1 MKTVKFVSP
10 RGFRP
15 PGFVFNFLTVGLALI
30 GWCASAT
37 QLAAQETIISPAPT
51 PEVSVVAIDPGASEA
66 GPSSGAFSIRRT
78 GPTSNAV
85 TVFYNISGSA
95 IAVEDFEPLGWSVT
109 IPAGAM
115 SATILVRPI
124 ADRLH
129 EGFETVRLTLLGSPV
144 AAPMEPYRIGSPDFA
159 EVTISDDDLLPPEN
173 RAPEVRLLNP
183 LADARFAPGAPILL
197 EAGAHDADG
206 WVARVEFFAG
216 TNRLGSATNDPGVLY
231 FANPF
236 RLTWADAPEGEYDL
250 TARAVDNLGLATVSR
265 PVRIR
270 VGADTN
276 PPPPATLVRVTVVK
290 EHATEPALPLLDA
303 GAPLGANRPI
313 FFDSARLRVERRGW
327 TNGPLVVSY
336 RLEGTASNGVD
347 YARLPGVVT
356 IPAGETEAFI
366 DVVPLAD
373 NEVEPL
379 ESVTVILEPLACLAI
394 FPPPPE
400 CYQLAEPARG
410 TVFIHDAQAPTN
422 PPPPVV
428 TIVATVPEAA
438 EEGSR
443 PGRFTV
449 SRTGDTNAELFVN
462 LAIGGRALNGVDY
475 AAIEPHVRI
484 PAGAAAADIVIAPVD
499 DAFAEGTESV
509 EIAIVP
515 PLLPL
520 APPSANSG
528 LWWWSPPYVV
538 GEPGRAVVRI
548 IDNDGTP
555 TNHPPQVRWLAPRE
569 GAVFPAGATI
579 FLAAD
584 AVDSD
589 GAIALVE
596 FFAGTNRIGTGG
608 APPRGGTAAGS
619 VNVRR
624 EAPPLG
630 PYSFAWT
637 DVLPGE
643 YHLTARAV
651 DDAGAVTV
659 SPPILVRVLTNAPP
673 PEPPTPTNQ
682 PVVFTITAIDA
693 YASEGTNA
701 LGVRNPAVFKVRRTG
716 ATNTDVTVAY
726 SISGTA
732 SNGVDYLELPGT
744 VTIPAGR
751 RSAEIVVVPIDDE
764 EIEPVE
770 TVVLTLLPPVS
781 GDHVIGGPSVNEM
794 TVPGTPGGDRVS
806 REHQRA
812 VAFIADNDGGRPPTQ
827 QSPDGFFHV
836 THAGTNGF
844 HFSVEV
850 TTNFVN
856 WMPVHTNT
864 VLDGAV
870 HFVDPAG
877 SRNGLRFYRV
887 VPQPAEPTDAD

>member
-1 MKTVKFVSP
+1 M
-10 RGFRP
+10 
-15 PGFVFNFLTVGLALI
+15 
-30 GWCASAT
+30 
-37 QLAAQETIISPAPT
+37 
-51 PEVSVVAIDPGASEA
+51 VAIDPGASET
-66 GPSSGAFSIRRT
+66 GPSSGAFSVRRT
-78 GPTSNAV
+78 GPTDAPV
-85 TVFYNISGSA
+85 TVFYKISGSA
-95 IAVEDFEPLGWSVT
+95 VEGDDYEPLGWSVT
-109 IPAGAM
+109 IPAGSP
-115 SATILVRPI
+115 SATILVQPRD
-124 ADRLH
+124 DRAH
-129 EGFETVRLTLLGSPV
+129 EGFETVRLTLINSPV
-144 AAPMEPYRIGSPDFA
+144 TTPFEPYRIGFPDFA
-159 EVTISDDDLLPPEN
+159 EVTIADDDFSPPEN
-173 RAPEVRLLNP
+173 RAPEVRLFNP
-183 LADARFAPGAPILL
+183 FDGARFAPGSPIQI
-197 EAGAHDADG
+197 EAGAHDTDG

-216 TNRLGSATNDPGVLY
+216 TNLLGSATNDPSVLY

-236 RLTWADAPEGEYDL
+236 RLRWADAAEGEYDL
-250 TARAVDNLGLATVSR
+250 TARAVDNLGLASVSR
-265 PVRIR
+265 PVHIR

-290 EHATEPALPLLDA
+290 EHATEPMWLILGA
-303 GAPLGANRPI
+303 GAPLGVNSPI
-313 FFDSARLRVERRGW
+313 FLDAARLRVERRGW

-336 RLEGTASNGVD
+336 HVEGTAVNGVD

-373 NEVEPL
+373 NEVEPI
-379 ESVTVILEPLACLAI
+379 ESVTVILEPSICVAI

-400 CYQLAEPARG
+400 CYQLAESARG

-449 SRTGDTNAELFVN
+449 TRTGDTNADLFVN
-462 LAIGGRALNGVDY
+462 LAVGGRALNGVDY
-475 AAIEPHVRI
+475 AVIVPHVVI
-484 PAGAAAADIVIAPVD
+484 PAGALSADIEIVPVD
-499 DAFAEGTESV
+499 DTFAEGTESV
-509 EIAIVP
+509 EIGIVP
-515 PLLPL
+515 PLQPL
-520 APPSANSG
+520 APPPTSALANGG

-538 GEPGRAVVRI
+538 GEPGRAVVQI
-548 IDNDGTP
+548 IDNDGAP
-555 TNHPPQVRWLAPRE
+555 TNHPPVVRWLAPHA

-579 FLAAD
+579 YLAAEAAD
-584 AVDSD
+584 PD

-596 FFAGTNRIGTGG
+596 FFADAERIGAGG
-608 APPRGGTAAGS
+608 TPPNRTTAAGS
-619 VNVRR
+619 PNFRR
-624 EAPPLG
+624 EISPLG
-630 PYSFAWT
+630 PYFFAWSN
-637 DVLPGE
+637 VPPGE

-651 DDAGAVTV
+651 DDAGAATI

-673 PEPPTPTNQ
+673 PPPPTPTNL
-682 PVVFTITAIDA
+682 PVVFTIKAIDA

-701 LGVRNPAVFKVRRTG
+701 LGVRNTAVFKVRRTG
-716 ATNTDVTVAY
+716 ATNNDVTVAY
-726 SISGTA
+726 AISGTA

-744 VTIPAGR
+744 VTIPASHH
-751 RSAEIVVVPIDDE
+751 SAEIVVVPLDDE

-781 GDHVIGGPSVNEM
+781 GDRVIGGPTANEM
-794 TVPGTPGGDRVS
+794 TMPGTPGGDRVG

-812 VAFIADNDGGRPPTQ
+812 VAFIADNDGVRPPTH

-836 THAGTNGF
+836 TRTGTNGF
-844 HFSVEV
+844 HFRVEV

-856 WMPVHTNT
+856 WTSVHTNT

-870 HFVDPAG
+870 HFVDPVG

-887 VPQPAEPTDAD
+887 VPHPPEPTEED